1 MPPHISHYTEY
12 PPPGGFSPFVNGIAT
27 SSIQVTRFHKWAGSG
42 GHGFLLEAQSI
53 NQQQSDH
60 RQTNGEP
67 TIPLFGTLIII
78 SPFSPEIIREWCK
91 RNFQKK
97 YQLWQISSV
106 RIHSPVS
113 RNVEKCICTRQDEA
127 TSTLPPPPTVKL
139 ETLPPRHSAV
149 YLPVT
154 KSPFRENLQFV
165 NDVWSRSH
173 PLKPPLNRNY
183 L

>member
-1 MPPHISHYTEY
+1 MGRIRRSWLPLR
-12 PPPGGFSPFVNGIAT
+12 G
-27 SSIQVTRFHKWAGSG
+27 
-42 GHGFLLEAQSI
+42 SI
-53 NQQQSDH
+53 NQSATKWSSWDKWW
-60 RQTNGEP
+60 TNH
-67 TIPLFGTLIII
+67 PLFGTLIII

-91 RNFQKK
+91 SNFQKK

-113 RNVEKCICTRQDEA
+113 RNVEQCICTRQDEA
-127 TSTLPPPPTVKL
+127 TSTLPPFPPPSPPPSNL
-139 ETLPPRHSAV
+139 RPCPPRHSAV

-154 KSPFRENLQFV
+154 KSPFRENVQFV